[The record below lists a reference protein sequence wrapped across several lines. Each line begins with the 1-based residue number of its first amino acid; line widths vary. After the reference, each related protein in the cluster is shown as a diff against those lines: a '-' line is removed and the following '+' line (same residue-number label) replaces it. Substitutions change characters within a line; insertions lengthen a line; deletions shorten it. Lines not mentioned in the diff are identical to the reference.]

1 MSSMFFS
8 SLTFINYMQKKTTDN
23 MNRWPELDV
32 VALLNTQLKILSEF
46 LVVQNNLMPP

>member
-1 MSSMFFS
+1 
-8 SLTFINYMQKKTTDN
+8 MQKKTTDN